1 MSENLFIGEK
11 IAELRKKLKMT
22 QDEFGDRIGVSR
34 QAVASWE
41 RGISMPKSDRI
52 LDICRTFE
60 ISSDYFYGYGIN
72 EETAA
77 TKASGAVSDEAVSVH
92 SDRVRHD
99 HYKLKVTAFIL
110 GWVISLLSIALIV
123 IYNLYDKSGIYNK
136 EPAFIMFLRDI
147 YNFLIII
154 AICLTLLMIF
164 ITVKIIRRKI
174 KAK

>member
-1 MSENLFIGEK
+1 MSENPFVGEK

-41 RGISMPKSDRI
+41 QGISMPKSDRI

-123 IYNLYDKSGIYNK
+123 IYSAYGKHSFH
-136 EPAFIMFLRDI
+136 AFFIFIRDTYVAIM
-147 YNFLIII
+147 II
-154 AICLTLLMIF
+154 AICLTLLMTY
-164 ITVKIIRRKI
+164 ITVKFILRKI
-174 KAK
+174 KMKK